1 MQAMILA
8 AGMGKRLG
16 KYTRSCTKCMVR
28 VGNVRLID
36 RMVAALKQAGIHK
49 LIMVVGYEGEQLE
62 AYLRETAKDMELVF
76 IYNREYQKTNNIYSL
91 FLAKI
96 ELEKMNMGE
105 DSYLMLFH
113 DGKPV
118 SATDDV
124 SPYATVTVEMTG
136 TDDMWEHLLAAKPVP
151 YYQCLQT
158 TCVKHGMKMT
168 NNAQTL
174 AYLPAWNRMVF
185 VLRDLINN

>member
-1 MQAMILA
+1 M
-8 AGMGKRLG
+8 K
-16 KYTRSCTKCMVR
+16 
-28 VGNVRLID
+28 ID
-36 RMVAALKQAGIHK
+36 IQKAFAALSDNP
-49 LIMVVGYEGEQLE
+49 EFR
-62 AYLRETAKDMELVF
+62 REIRYFNGTL
-76 IYNREYQKTNNIYSL
+76 
-91 FLAKI
+91 
-96 ELEKMNMGE
+96 KMNMGE

-136 TDDMWEHLLAAKPVP
+136 TDDMWKHLLAAKPVP